1 MAFLGTAG
9 YYRKFVPQCS
19 AVAKLLTDLT
29 KKRQPVLVV
38 WSPACEIA
46 FQALKAALVSAPI
59 LVAPDYTKQFLVQT
73 DASDYGISAVLSQV
87 MASTEELTVDG
98 SCAPQAG
105 TSQVHSMPT
114 ALSPDS
120 KCSICME
127 RFNNVSH
134 LDQCRH
140 RFCFNCIQEW
150 AKTKAECPLCKQPF
164 RFNFHSIQADDEY
177 KQYILNGT
185 FARPDGNRFQYR
197 STFTSN
203 YSIPVNPLT
212 NSFPHTTFTPP
223 DSRILFDGRSNQ
235 TFLQRGRDLH
245 QMIQRLTSRRQAS
258 AEGRF
263 MSEIQEEE
271 LINFRRALYYSGVRV
286 RNIQGGGQYRDISAE
301 FIRRNPAS
309 LHRLVPW
316 LKRELIVLFGI
327 HGSLINIVQHIIISN
342 VTQYDME
349 SQAFVEELR
358 PFLKY
363 CTDHFL
369 HEFISFARCPYNVKE
384 YDQHAIYDCLTP
396 SYMEHS
402 NYDCSAQSS
411 IITISSDEEDVREA
425 DVPSFALGLGH
436 IPWDNETPGTSYST
450 LEQATATAPTAM
462 DSSESSDEEPSI
474 NRAIKQLDIKMH
486 TAAKSQDRRS
496 SPPASFT
503 QDKCAFKASHKDS
516 TSSDKHGYS
525 KKKEKRKRPVISD
538 SHVSS
543 PDVREARKKR
553 KLA

>member
-1 MAFLGTAG
+1 
-9 YYRKFVPQCS
+9 
-19 AVAKLLTDLT
+19 
-29 KKRQPVLVV
+29 
-38 WSPACEIA
+38 
-46 FQALKAALVSAPI
+46 
-59 LVAPDYTKQFLVQT
+59 
-73 DASDYGISAVLSQV
+73 
-87 MASTEELTVDG
+87 MASTEELTIDG
-98 SCAPQAG
+98 SFSPQAG

-114 ALSPDS
+114 APSPDS

-134 LDQCRH
+134 LDPCRH

-164 RFNFHSIQADDEY
+164 RFNFHSIQADDDN

-197 STFTSN
+197 TTYSSN
-203 YSIPVNPLT
+203 YSMPFHPLT
-212 NSFPHTTFTPP
+212 YSFNHTTFTPP
-223 DSRILFDGRSNQ
+223 DSRILFDGSSNQ
-235 TFLQRGRDLH
+235 TLLQRGGDLH
-245 QMIQRLTSRRQAS
+245 QMIQRFASRRQAS
-258 AEGRF
+258 AEGQF

-316 LKRELIVLFGI
+316 LKRELIVLFGS

-349 SQAFVEELR
+349 SKAFVEDLR

-363 CTDHFL
+363 RTDHFL
-369 HEFISFARCPYNVKE
+369 HEFISFAHCPYNVKE

-396 SYMEHS
+396 SYMEGNHS
-402 NYDCSAQSS
+402 ESS
-411 IITISSDEEDVREA
+411 IITISSDEEDVREP
-425 DVPSFALGLGH
+425 DIPSFALGLGQT
-436 IPWDNETPGTSYST
+436 PWDNETPGTSHST
-450 LEQATATAPTAM
+450 LEQATATAPTTM
-462 DSSESSDEEPSI
+462 DSSESSDEDPSI
-474 NRAIKQLDIKMH
+474 NRATTQLDIKMH

-503 QDKCAFKASHKDS
+503 QDKCALNASHKDS
-516 TSSDKHGYS
+516 TSTDKHGYS

-538 SHVSS
+538 AHMSS
-543 PDVREARKKR
+543 PDMREARKKR